1 MKGSHSFDIKKTI
14 AADVSIEFDEIPIK
28 VFCTAIL
35 LIKNSGQQWQ
45 SNPNGWKGHWFQIDN
60 VSNSIT
66 ILTDPNLK
74 LNSDCPTTWKQERK
88 REKIVVSYPKIVVK
102 IHRHVVYVFA
112 PCSILLCLNKSIE
125 LRVES
130 FIHKTELKELK
141 KIASAPKKRSIDW
154 HKSAVSSLFL
164 CYFLFTFILFHWKF
178 RIFLHFVQSI
188 SYRYCW
194 LTQSPLHCFN
204 GWFCF
209 TLWCLFCYGKICC
222 FHWSLLI
229 MSRTGYCSV
238 VIVSV

>member
-141 KIASAPKKRSIDW
+141 KIASAQKK
-154 HKSAVSSLFL
+154 K
-164 CYFLFTFILFHWKF
+164 K
-178 RIFLHFVQSI
+178 
-188 SYRYCW
+188 YR
-194 LTQSPLHCFN
+194 LT
-204 GWFCF
+204 
-209 TLWCLFCYGKICC
+209 
-222 FHWSLLI
+222 
-229 MSRTGYCSV
+229 
-238 VIVSV
+238 